1 MSVLNRAISIKRN
14 LSHPLRLVLIS
25 ALFASL
31 LLAIFASTA
40 SAQSNNVIGRGF
52 TGAVIS
58 VDTSIGLLTI
68 SSKEAF
74 FQIVVNDST
83 VINNP
88 PEENVGL
95 DGLPTRPNF
104 RVAGLVDK
112 AITDADG
119 VVRPEFLTAQKITV
133 IPGRATRK
141 HKRTLAADKDGDS
154 LTILHNDGTKTDLPG
169 RGAGF
174 DIGDSIIMLVQSSG
188 RDGAAEKVRAL
199 FKARV
204 VDDRLDRFSKAA
216 ADDPRKA
223 DLLASLR
230 DRHEDARV
238 KRLQKTA
245 ENAGAAFR
253 DFVQNNVRTFK
264 ENKEARLTD
273 GGTGQAVSECARN
286 IAGSQ
291 AVATDKCPNTTEP
304 VVDESPVIRI
314 TSPTSG
320 TIVSA
325 NDVVTVTAEA
335 KDDLGVVSV
344 TFNVAGS
351 DRAALTETPY
361 TVDVTIPTGVSS
373 VQIKATA
380 VDTGGNEATDA
391 ITLLVARAADVGV
404 KITSPVAGT
413 SATAAVGTNSRRSTI
428 SGSNEAIAEG
438 DTINIRAE
446 VSGTGT
452 VTVVFTLN
460 GVDQTPISAPPYSM
474 TYFVPL
480 TLTTED
486 LLPLIIAATAT
497 DGSGNT
503 ASDSVSVTITRKTTV
518 PNVKITNP
526 LADAK
531 VKGGDTIV
539 IRAETGEDSKIAFVT
554 FSIDGK
560 ETVTT
565 AAPFTHTHTVP
576 VRSTAAAA
584 VSSLPPN
591 VFVGKAT
598 LDGAPAPDD
607 TVVIAWIAGSDAIT
621 LSIKV
626 TATAN
631 SGVTGSASLS
641 LPVSNSINAG
651 ETVVKDGEYVLNAAQ
666 PSGQSFAGK
675 TVTFT
680 VGGKD
685 VRQSATWKQGGADIL
700 DLTAN

>member
-1 MSVLNRAISIKRN
+1 MDYLGVATR
-14 LSHPLRLVLIS
+14 V
-25 ALFASL
+25 SL
-31 LLAIFASTA
+31 KLGHYRT
-40 SAQSNNVIGRGF
+40 
-52 TGAVIS
+52 VIS

-68 SSKEAF
+68 SSKGAF

-88 PEENVGL
+88 PERNVGL
-95 DGLPTRPNF
+95 DDLPTKPNF

-141 HKRTLAADKDGDS
+141 HKRTLAADKEGDS

-199 FKARV
+199 FKARI

-253 DFVQNNVRTFK
+253 DFVQNNVRTSK
-264 ENKEARLTD
+264 ETKEARLTD
-273 GGTGQAVSECARN
+273 GGTGQAISECARN
-286 IAGSQ
+286 IAGSRAESSSDQ
-291 AVATDKCPNTTEP
+291 NANQRGATDGCPNSTEP
-304 VVDESPVIRI
+304 VAVESPVIRI
-314 TSPTSG
+314 TSPNSG

-335 KDDLGVVSV
+335 KDDLGVATV

-351 DRAALTETPY
+351 DLAALTGAPY

-373 VQIKATA
+373 VRIKATA
-380 VDTGGNEATDA
+380 VDADGKEGSDA

-413 SATAAVGTNSRRSTI
+413 STTAAVGTNSRRSTI
-428 SGSNEAIAEG
+428 SGCDEAIAEG

-452 VTVVFTLN
+452 ITVVFTVN
-460 GVDQTPISAPPYSM
+460 GLDRTPISAPPYSM

-480 TLTTED
+480 TPVAEAP
-486 LLPLIIAATAT
+486 LPLNITAT

-503 ASDSVSVTITRKTTV
+503 ASHSVSVTITRKTTV

-526 LADAK
+526 LASTK

-539 IRAETGEDSKIAFVT
+539 IRAETGDDSNIAFVT
-554 FSIDGK
+554 FSVDGK

-576 VRSTAAAA
+576 VRATSAAA

-598 LDGAPAPDD
+598 LDGAPAPDE
-607 TVVIAWIAGSDAIT
+607 TVVIAWISGSDATT

-641 LPVSNSINAG
+641 LLVSGSINAG
-651 ETVVKDGEYVLNAAQ
+651 EAKVKDGEYVLNAAQ

-685 VRQSATWKQGGADIL
+685 VRRSATWKQGGADIL